1 MKKQSTEANRE
12 PRLQAVIDYL
22 VDNGVSEINTD
33 ILLHTNMPVLG
44 GYRSIMNEVRDG
56 NWDKVWDTVELYIS
70 GDMW

>member
-1 MKKQSTEANRE
+1 MKKQSIEANRE

-33 ILLHTNMPVLG
+33 ILLHTNMPALG